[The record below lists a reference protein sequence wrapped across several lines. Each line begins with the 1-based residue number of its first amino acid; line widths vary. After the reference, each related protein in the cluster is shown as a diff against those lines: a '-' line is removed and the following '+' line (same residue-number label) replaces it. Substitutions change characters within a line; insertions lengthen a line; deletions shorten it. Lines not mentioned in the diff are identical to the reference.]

1 MMSKH
6 VRIMMKTSFCAAF
19 IVFFLIQTA
28 VADDIRAAEI
38 TLKNT
43 LNAALAVMQKKDV
56 DLQVKKNEIDAI
68 MMPIF
73 DFPLMAKLTLGKK
86 YWPRLGVEDK
96 KKFEELFPKL
106 LKRSYQ
112 DRLIRYTDETVVFES
127 PVKSNNKIKIQTYLI
142 SKEDKTS
149 MLYKLY
155 QHDKEWKIYDV
166 EIEGVSIIRSYQS
179 QFDHIL
185 QTGTVDDLMVKLEKS
200 VKD

>member
-1 MMSKH
+1 
-6 VRIMMKTSFCAAF
+6 MKRVCCYIF
-19 IVFFLIQTA
+19 ITFFLTQTA
-28 VADDIRAAEI
+28 TADDMRSAEDV
-38 TLKNT
+38 LKSNLNT
-43 LNAALAVMQKKDV
+43 AIAVLQEKDT
-56 DLQVKKNEIDAI
+56 DLQVKKDKIEAI
-68 MMPIF
+68 MMPMF
-73 DFPLMAKLTLGKK
+73 DFSLMAKLTLGKK

-127 PVKSNNKIKIQTYLI
+127 PVKSNNKIKIQTYLV